1 MSKEENNKVN
11 QVEEEKQKSLFDTLI
26 DNNDNI
32 MRKLEEV
39 YSNYR
44 NNLKEVYP
52 GNKLTNDIYCK
63 LISLIQNKN
72 DNLLEP
78 EKQNERIQKILND
91 FFTKEDD
98 IPKIMKLYPDTLQY
112 KGMKDLEFRN
122 KPEQVKE
129 DLTTFFIQK
138 YFRLN
143 NIREKILTKANQI
156 LNFKDFDEKFQL
168 NKDYKIGKINTELDL
183 TLKRIIRLLN
193 KEDKTSKDFEYY
205 LKHFKVK
212 RIDSIFLKKEQDTI
226 HYSLRKDDFEV
237 FFREKTYRNKVSL
250 HLKAFEPN
258 ITYCPIKNGMEI
270 YSNSKILL
278 NNIFKK
284 SYENQIKTIKSIYKA
299 EKQRCVSND
308 LKLFKDYFKSKYNFY
323 YKMKN
328 EFEGEKTKYNFT
340 YDIFYPPL
348 IISLNSE
355 IRPYL
360 KELCEY
366 FNIPF
371 DLSIDK
377 GRAFSYS
384 INVFYPGYF
393 NQQTKNF
400 KFNSYELTFNEI
412 ISGELKS
419 TEKPDLNLE
428 TKTTE
433 ILRNKY
439 NVEKGFLVNGDNKFL
454 NESLKHTSFKSE
466 VYIKSSHWTCC
477 ICLFPDID
485 IKYIHQMRILNEI
498 GYVDSNFKYI
508 LEIIE
513 KVDLSTLNRLIE
525 DYTMNT
531 SNKIK
536 STIKLISSKKEEN
549 EYSQLRELVAEII
562 ENDDNAKGNKKS
574 NLLNPHDEYTD
585 RIDSDLL
592 KYLMTL
598 RFLKLRDFKF
608 YILNL
613 LNYFRYVQKKIV
625 IDSYKLE
632 NRTWKKNEDLGNLT
646 EILSR
651 TIPNEHNKPKN
662 LIVTQPLSEFSKT
675 NPIIPS
681 LERIIDSKKNED
693 LYNKSYFEEID
704 EYIEYSD
711 KLIRIKDAKGNY
723 IIYEATLSDM
733 KQLEDEFC
741 KIGTYYIQK
750 KEKLIVDTDKVP
762 NPFID
767 RTQVILDLFLNEFD
781 YLYAKFEF
789 VSELMTIYDNTT
801 DIYQQKKL
809 MKEIT
814 NVMAKRPI
822 LDLNYHY
829 FTSSYMVEVEL
840 LRKKAAFT
848 HILIDYQKKMEI
860 NENRQLYDTIDKYY
874 WLLGESALEI
884 IQHVRFDRN
893 DIELI
898 KQFIELKRKKMLNEM
913 NDDEKNAF
921 KQLDE
926 FIELF
931 TKLQKEKKLENE
943 LNLEI
948 DNNDN
953 EERILKFDDSNKND
967 SFNSDEGNLDNLNER
982 KNEKAKEIDNKVKL
996 LLRYLKKLFS
1006 IALTGGDNNFLEND
1020 TEELIR
1026 SQDEIIKSLR
1036 ESLIES
1042 INESDT
1048 EKKKKPQNNYSY
1060 SVSNTSLDLLNYQIR
1075 SLLNIPNPFLENQ
1088 YMNYIEKNPQ
1098 VISVLNKEI
1107 NFIKFEEGF
1116 PHKFFE
1122 QDDPNSKG
1130 NEIEFFESLSE
1141 ISDIYDLIKQATS
1154 VFMDQFIFENSI
1166 SSEGL
1171 EISLF
1176 DYLIEE
1182 WENFKDYI
1190 SGKKS
1195 STDFEKLYYLQN
1207 TIIDNYHSFIYT
1219 LKNLTAIL
1227 SSPIDRIPPEILVYL
1242 PHQILERSDFENID
1256 FIKQT
1261 EPKDPTQIENLMLD
1275 DLEKSLLNLLMNDFK
1290 SGWVDFK
1297 NQVDELQ
1304 IYCNAIEITRMKQ
1317 LVFNLIVKNTLL
1329 ADIYEKQKDK
1339 FLNTNENILTMK
1351 DCVGMTPYTDTDAKK
1366 NNYLERYH
1374 NELQVLKEK
1383 NENLIP
1389 KFSIE
1394 EFDPSLVP
1402 CVYFKDIISVQ
1413 TDLFENGL
1421 NELKTLT
1428 SYEYMN
1434 FFLLLIAIQHNHTL
1448 FFDSEKYVNE
1458 LNLYKN
1464 QGIIVR
1470 TNPNFNV
1477 FSFIN
1482 NPKNN
1487 KNEAASLHE
1496 LEKKVEEI
1504 NNKLAKDYFYY
1515 VNKKK
1520 QKNRSNILAR
1530 YNVFI
1535 ESKVKFLKKPPIIK
1549 YICSRHERLLL
1560 INAYIQV
1567 INLEVF
1573 LDSINLQAC
1582 KFSTHLRQLIK
1593 SIPKEYNIF
1602 EVNDMHF
1609 IENCKKT
1616 LESTTP
1622 HKNFWYFHERSHPFN
1637 KFYIPSNLEILR
1649 LNERTDEDELYHYSK
1664 YNSFGFNEEILNPKF
1679 FNQFHDFFQSP
1690 KLCNK
1695 LEDSRNKFFEQ
1706 AFSYQSNVFLFLK
1719 ICCFFLN
1726 DINLK
1731 FIEICLTQNPMEI
1744 VQIIKQV
1751 EQGDDFWGDKKIIL
1765 PQFDEQRRLPLNIV
1779 EKIIDTQKNYLNLRV
1794 NFDRIK
1800 LDLEESVRN
1809 VQRYLETP
1817 KKLVEYMD
1825 QHLNYRIYHWYHIFN
1840 IARELSLKK
1849 EDINAFEYLS
1859 KIIKD
1864 NFLYGKRDYFK
1875 SVECLF
1881 ECHIEEKECYK
1892 KYYNDLFHEYMH
1904 YEDNNLKLFSLK
1916 NTNYFPSDNNF
1927 SLIQT
1932 KDLLFNDNIKYYFP
1946 FISENKIAE
1955 VRNLN
1960 FKIISMTKNY
1970 LIYIEKST
1978 LNSDLIV
1985 LDTEKI
1991 NFLKIYIK
1999 LTEFKYKFMILCD
2012 SSFIPITPKKFELIE
2027 KYIKQHH
2034 GKINL
2039 EWIEKSAISEPNEN
2053 DENSK
2058 SEESDSS
2065 EDEKEE
2071 EEEKKISRKNE
2082 RKITKKIDKVFDNKR
2097 ENNLKM
2103 KNSIIVETFLKEANN
2118 ILNAFFVEVR
2128 YKLMMNSINF
2138 IEKENNAFKELFS
2151 IERND
2156 LDINHFKNKFSS
2168 NFLQFL
2174 DDYQLDNINRKFPFF
2189 ESFINKIKNICL
2201 EVETHTDSN
2210 AILIS
2215 RTEYEDAIKV
2225 MIRDFIIYE
2234 SNINRSNHFSQSSEK
2249 FGYFFSIKKLEI
2261 WLRAYKNK
2269 LIEFDQDLEKISNAK
2284 IAITNNSLVYEM
2296 DNLYRQLKVLKDNI
2310 KIMETYIKDYFIDE
2324 FRGKKLSFDTQL
2336 SHMKADF
2343 DNFRNNLVIKINQD
2357 ITDQY
2362 NHCINELKQKTIFI
2376 TESVNKISNVD
2387 TTQEKEFFENFYRG
2401 LAMNQ
2406 NYHIEL
2412 NKKRAHI
2419 EELQNEIAHLHESY
2433 KNQLYQQKMDFENEL
2448 DKLRKNLS
2456 NNKDLWDKLAIAE
2469 RNENIL
2475 KEELSK
2481 TQKSLASAE
2490 EFIKRLR
2497 IQIRNSHDKNVSLEK
2512 KISQITVKDIINNA
2526 GKGTN
2531 LKAMELYSDI
2541 RQNYVYNM
2549 KNNVNIITALE
2560 RIKTRYDSDEDI
2572 KVILANF
2579 EMLHKKYSEE
2589 VDNKRNFANT
2599 LTNIKED
2606 IERMQTLHNK
2616 KLDEYSRSN
2625 TQLKEENNQLKMEIE
2640 KLKIKFGINASK
2652 NKSNR
2657 SINLGQSVNVSKSSM
2672 EKFPQINNN
2681 NNNNNNSK
2689 RNVEEKKYH
2698 K

>member
-1 MSKEENNKVN
+1 MSKDDKLKTIEIEEEENKKLF
-11 QVEEEKQKSLFDTLI
+11 EKLI
-26 DNNDNI
+26 DNNDNV
-32 MRKLEEV
+32 MKKLEEE
-39 YSNYR
+39 YNDYKD
-44 NNLKEVYP
+44 NLKEIYP
-52 GNKLTNDIYCK
+52 GNKLTRDIYCK
-63 LISLIQNKN
+63 LIALIQNKN
-72 DNLLEP
+72 DNLLNP
-78 EKQNERIQKILND
+78 EEQNERVKKILKD

-122 KPEQVKE
+122 KPEQVKD
-129 DLTTFFIQK
+129 DLTNFYIQK

-156 LNFKDFDEKFQL
+156 LNFKDFNEKFQI

-193 KEDKTSKDFEYY
+193 KEDKTTKDFEYY

-237 FFREKTYRNKVSL
+237 YFREKTYRNKIAL
-250 HLKAFEPN
+250 HLKAFKPN

-270 YSNSKILL
+270 YKNSKIVL

-284 SYENQIKTIKSIYKA
+284 SYENQIKTIKSIYKS
-299 EKQRCVSND
+299 EKQRCASND
-308 LKLFKDYFKSKYNFY
+308 IKLFKDYFKAKYTFY
-323 YKMKN
+323 YRMKN
-328 EFEGEKTKYNFT
+328 EYEGEKTKYNFT

-348 IISLNSE
+348 VISLNSE

-419 TEKPDLNLE
+419 NENADINLE

-439 NVEKGFLVNGDNKFL
+439 DVQKGFLVNGDNKFL
-454 NESLKHTSFKSE
+454 NDSLKHTSFKSD
-466 VYIKSSHWTCC
+466 VYIKSAHWTIC
-477 ICLFPDID
+477 ICLYPEID

-513 KVDLSTLNRLIE
+513 KVDLSTLNRLVE

-562 ENDDNAKGNKKS
+562 ENDDAQKGNKIKS
-574 NLLNPHDEYTD
+574 SLLNPHDEYTD

-613 LNYFRYVQKKIV
+613 LNYFRYVQKRIV
-625 IDSYKLE
+625 IDSYKIE
-632 NRTWKKNEDLGNLT
+632 NRTWKKNEDLNNLT

-651 TIPNEHNKPKN
+651 TIPNEHNVPKN

-681 LERIIDSKKNED
+681 LERIIDSKKND
-693 LYNKSYFEEID
+693 DPYNKSYFEEID
-704 EYIEYSD
+704 EYVEYSD

-767 RTQVILDLFLNEFD
+767 RTQVILDLFLSEFD

-801 DIYQQKKL
+801 DIYQQKHL
-809 MKEIT
+809 MKQIT

-829 FTSSYMVEVEL
+829 FTASYMIEVEL
-840 LRKKAAFT
+840 LRKKAAFI

-860 NENRQLYDTIDKYY
+860 NENKQLYDTIDKYY

-898 KQFIELKRKKMLNEM
+898 KQVMEIKKQKKLKDMS
-913 NDDEKNAF
+913 DEEKEAF
-921 KQLDE
+921 KEIDD

-931 TKLQKEKKLENE
+931 TKLQEEKKLENE
-943 LNLEI
+943 LNLEL
-948 DNNDN
+948 DNNSK
-953 EERILKFDDSNKND
+953 ILNFDDSNKND
-967 SFNSDEGNLDNLNER
+967 SINSDKSDSKQEEK
-982 KNEKAKEIDNKVKL
+982 KNEKVKEMNFKIQT
-996 LLRYLKKLFS
+996 LLRYLRKLFS
-1006 IALTGGDNNFLEND
+1006 IALTGGDDNFLDNK
-1020 TEELIR
+1020 TEDLIR
-1026 SQDEIIKSLR
+1026 SEDEITQSLK
-1036 ESLIES
+1036 ESLLQS
-1042 INESDT
+1042 INESEA

-1060 SVSNTSLDLLNYQIR
+1060 SISNTSLDLLNYQIR
-1075 SLLNIPNPFLENQ
+1075 SLLNIPNPFLENKHLD
-1088 YMNYIEKNPQ
+1088 YIEKNPQ
-1098 VISVLNKEI
+1098 VISSLNKEI
-1107 NFIKFEEGF
+1107 NFIRFEEGF

-1195 STDFEKLYYLQN
+1195 STEFEKLYYLQN
-1207 TIIDNYHSFIYT
+1207 TIIDNYHSFIYS

-1227 SSPIDRIPPEILVYL
+1227 SSPIDRIPPEIFVYL
-1242 PHQILERSDFENID
+1242 PNQLLERSDFENIE
-1256 FIKQT
+1256 FIKQA
-1261 EPKDPTQIENLMLD
+1261 EPKDPTQIENLILE
-1275 DLEKSLLNLLMNDFK
+1275 DLEKSLINILMNDFK

-1304 IYCNAIEITRMKQ
+1304 IYCNAIEVTRMKQ

-1329 ADIYEKQKDK
+1329 SGIYEKQKKD
-1339 FLNTNENILTMK
+1339 FLNTNENILTMR
-1351 DCVGMTPYTDTDAKK
+1351 DTVGMIPYTDSDAKK
-1366 NNYLERYH
+1366 NNYLERYNNEIKILRKKNH
-1374 NELQVLKEK
+1374 NI
-1383 NENLIP
+1383 IP
-1389 KFSIE
+1389 KFFIE
-1394 EFDPSLVP
+1394 EFDPSLVT
-1402 CVYFKDIISVQ
+1402 CVFFKDMISVQ
-1413 TDLFENGL
+1413 TDFFENGL
-1421 NELKTLT
+1421 NELKTLS

-1434 FFLLLIAIQHNHTL
+1434 FYLLLIAIQHNYIL
-1448 FFDSEKYVNE
+1448 FFDSQKYINE

-1464 QGIIVR
+1464 QGIVVR
-1470 TNPNFNV
+1470 TNPSFNV
-1477 FSFIN
+1477 QAFIN
-1482 NPKNN
+1482 NPKTN
-1487 KNEAASLHE
+1487 KNEAAALHD

-1504 NNKLAKDYFYY
+1504 NNKLSRDYFYY
-1515 VNKKK
+1515 INKKK
-1520 QKNRSNILAR
+1520 IKNRSNILSR
-1530 YNVFI
+1530 YNIFV

-1582 KFSTHLRQLIK
+1582 KFSTHLRNLIK
-1593 SIPKEYNIF
+1593 TIPKEYNIF
-1602 EVNDMHF
+1602 EINEMNFLD
-1609 IENCKKT
+1609 NCKKT

-1622 HKNFWYFHERSHPFN
+1622 NKNFWYFHDRSHPFN

-1664 YNSFGFNEEILNPKF
+1664 YNSFGFNEEVLNPKF
-1679 FNQFHDFFQSP
+1679 FYQFKDFYRSP
-1690 KLCNK
+1690 ILCNR

-1706 AFSYQSNVFLFLK
+1706 AFSYQSNIFLFLK
-1719 ICCFFLN
+1719 LCSFFLN
-1726 DINLK
+1726 FINLK
-1731 FIEICLTQNPMEI
+1731 FIDICLTQNPMEI
-1744 VQIIKQV
+1744 IDIISQV
-1751 EQGDDFWGDKKIIL
+1751 DKGDDFWGDKKINL
-1765 PQFDEQRRLPLNIV
+1765 PQFDEEKRIPLNIV
-1779 EKIIDTQKNYLNLRV
+1779 EKIIDTQKNYLNLRI
-1794 NFDRIK
+1794 NFDRMKI
-1800 LDLEESVRN
+1800 DLEEVVRN
-1809 VQRYLETP
+1809 LQKYLESP
-1817 KKLVEYMD
+1817 KKLVKYID
-1825 QHLNYRIYHWYHIFN
+1825 QNLNYRIYHWYHIFN

-1849 EDINAFEYLS
+1849 DDINAFEFLS
-1859 KIIKD
+1859 KLIRD

-1875 SVECLF
+1875 SVDCLF
-1881 ECHIEEKECYK
+1881 ECHIEENELYN
-1892 KYYNDLFHEYMH
+1892 KYYNDLFYQYMH
-1904 YEDNNLKLFSLK
+1904 YEDNNLKLFKLK
-1916 NTNYFPSDNNF
+1916 DTNYFPPDNNF
-1927 SLIQT
+1927 ALIQT
-1932 KDLLFNDNIKYYFP
+1932 QNLLFNDNIKYFFP

-1960 FKIISMTKNY
+1960 FKITSMTKNY
-1970 LIYIEKST
+1970 LIYIEKSS
-1978 LNSDLIV
+1978 LNSDLID
-1985 LDTEKI
+1985 LDIEKI
-1991 NFLKIYIK
+1991 NFLKYYIK

-2012 SSFIPITPKKFELIE
+2012 SNYIPITSKKFDLVE
-2027 KYIKQHH
+2027 KYIKSYHNR
-2034 GKINL
+2034 INL
-2039 EWIEKSAISEPNEN
+2039 DWIEKSSTSDPNDIE
-2053 DENSK
+2053 DEDKQNSDD
-2058 SEESDSS
+2058 ESSSS
-2065 EDEKEE
+2065 ENEKEE
-2071 EEEKKISRKNE
+2071 DEIKVKRKNE
-2082 RKITKKIDKVFDNKR
+2082 KKITKKIDKVFDNKR

-2118 ILNAFFVEVR
+2118 NLNAFYIEVR
-2128 YKLMMNSINF
+2128 YKIMMKAINCF
-2138 IEKENNAFKELFS
+2138 QKENNAFKELFS
-2151 IERND
+2151 SERND

-2168 NFLQFL
+2168 NFLQLL
-2174 DDYQLDNINRKFPFF
+2174 DDNQLDNINRKFPFF

-2201 EVETHTDSN
+2201 EVETHTNSN

-2225 MIRDFIIYE
+2225 MIRDFIIYDT
-2234 SNINRSNHFSQSSEK
+2234 NMNRSNHFSQSSEK

-2261 WLRAYKNK
+2261 WLKAYKNK

-2310 KIMETYIKDYFIDE
+2310 KIMEIYIRDYFQDKFKNLILSFKTEMSQIEAKFQE
-2324 FRGKKLSFDTQL
+2324 FRND
-2336 SHMKADF
+2336 
-2343 DNFRNNLVIKINQD
+2343 LVIKTNQK
-2357 ITDQY
+2357 ITEEY

-2376 TESVNKISNVD
+2376 TETVNKISNVD

-2412 NKKRAHI
+2412 NKKRKHI
-2419 EELQNEIAHLHESY
+2419 EDLQNEIAHLHEYY
-2433 KNQLYQQKMDFENEL
+2433 KNELHKQKIEFENEL

-2531 LKAMELYSDI
+2531 LKAMELYGDI

-2549 KNNVNIITALE
+2549 KNNVNIITAIE
-2560 RIKTRYDSDEDI
+2560 RIKARYDSDEDI

-2599 LTNIKED
+2599 LINIKED

-2625 TQLKEENNQLKMEIE
+2625 AQLKDENNNLKMEIE
-2640 KLKIKFGINASK
+2640 KLKMKYGLNNS
-2652 NKSNR
+2652 NSNTVRKSVK
-2657 SINLGQSVNVSKSSM
+2657 SINLGQSVNMSKSSVD
-2672 EKFPQINNN
+2672 KFPQINS
-2681 NNNNNNSK
+2681 SK
-2689 RNVEEKKYH
+2689 KMNTEEKKAH